1 MAVYIWE
8 GRTRTGEIVKGNM
21 DAPNEAAVMQKLRT
35 QQVLVMNVKAQS
47 KGFSFNLPFQI
58 PFLKETVKEK
68 DLVIFTRQ
76 FGTMIDA
83 GLPLV
88 QCLDILA
95 SQQPNKTF
103 KKVLYEV
110 KQTVEGGA
118 TLSDS
123 LKRHPRVFNDLY
135 VNLVAAGEVGGI
147 LDTILTRLSTYI
159 EKAMKLKGQVKG
171 AMVYPGVIL
180 TIATVVVAVLLIY
193 VIPTFKKMFE
203 GMGGQLP
210 GPTQFVVDL
219 SNFLRHYLLLIIIG
233 IFGAMFA
240 LGSFYRTQ
248 RGKLLIDALLLKIPI
263 VGDLI
268 RKVAVARFSRT
279 LSTLISSGV
288 PILDGMDICARTSG
302 NKIIENAIKEARTS
316 ISQGK
321 TIAEPL
327 KDTNVFPPMVVQMIG
342 VGESTGALDAMLGK
356 IADFYEEEVD
366 TAVAALTSL
375 MEPLLMVFLGVVVGG
390 ILIAMYLPIFSIAG
404 TIK

>member
-35 QQVLVMNVKAQS
+35 QQVLVMNVKVQS

-58 PFLKETVKEK
+58 PFLKETVREK

-327 KDTNVFPPMVVQMIG
+327 KDTNVFPSMVVQMIA

>member
-327 KDTNVFPPMVVQMIG
+327 KDTNVFPSMVVQMIA